1 MPAQPFATRSAI
13 AGRGPDMS
21 FQPATPLGGIAG
33 WAFLNRTLD
42 RQSASFRDSAE
53 VARETAYFRNN
64 IGKVTSGA
72 DLVSD
77 HRLLRVAL
85 GAFGLD
91 SDIDKRFFV
100 RKVLEEGTADPRS
113 MANRLVDKRYAKLAD
128 AFSFDNPFGARTDRP
143 QAMAAITSAFE
154 TRQFEIAVGNSDESL
169 RLALGFRREI
179 AALAETGGA
188 TGWYG
193 LLGNI
198 PVRKVLADG
207 FGLPASFAGLD
218 IDRQV
223 ATLQDRTAR
232 LYGSGDIA
240 VFSDPARVEDTIS
253 RYLARTS
260 ANSSVTATGPAAT
273 ALSLLQAGQSQSR
286 GTASLEALFSAL
298 Y

>member
-1 MPAQPFATRSAI
+1 
-13 AGRGPDMS
+13 MS
-21 FQPATPLGGIAG
+21 FQPVTPMGGVAG
-33 WAFLNRTLD
+33 WAFLNRTLE
-42 RQSASFRDSAE
+42 RQSASFRNSAE
-53 VARETAYFRNN
+53 ITRETTYFRDN
-64 IGKVTSGA
+64 IGKVTNAA

-100 RKVLEEGTADPRS
+100 RKVLEEGTADPRA
-113 MANRLVDKRYAKLAD
+113 MANRLVDKRYSKLAD

-143 QAMAAITSAFE
+143 QAMAGIAAAFE
-154 TRQFEIAVGNSDESL
+154 TRQFEIAVGNNDESL
-169 RLALGFRREI
+169 RMAIGFRREI

-188 TGWYG
+188 AGWYG

-198 PVRKVLADG
+198 PVRKVLVDG
-207 FGLPASFAGLD
+207 FGLPSSFAGLD

-223 ATLQDRTAR
+223 ATLQDRTAS

-240 VFSDPARVEDTIS
+240 VFSDPERVEDTIH
-253 RYLARTS
+253 RYLARNSATS
-260 ANSSVTATGPAAT
+260 IATATGPSAN
-273 ALSLLQAGQSQSR
+273 ALSLLQASQSQNS
-286 GTASLEALFSAL
+286 GTASMEALFSAL